1 MQMRV
6 REQGDEVHI
15 ELTGIAGR
23 QQRVLQALT
32 ACQRAACGCTDDAQ
46 MGRAEINVRAGA
58 NDMRI
63 RVRGRDGLRFEA
75 TAIYRC
81 LRHALVEQPQAPLV
95 PAVPV
100 AAV

>member
-15 ELTGIAGR
+15 ELTGVGGR
-23 QQRVLQALT
+23 QERVLQALNE
-32 ACQRAACGCTDDAQ
+32 CQRSLCGCTDQPA

-63 RVRGRDGLRFEA
+63 RLKGKDGLRFEA
-75 TAIYRC
+75 EAIYRC
-81 LRHALVEQPQAPLV
+81 LRHALIERPKTAGTTVV
-95 PAVPV
+95 PA
-100 AAV
+100 

>member
-23 QQRVLQALT
+23 QQRVLQALNE
-32 ACQRAACGCTDDAQ
+32 CQRSACGCAEDQPMA
-46 MGRAEINVRAGA
+46 RAEINVRAGA

-63 RVRGRDGLRFEA
+63 RLKGKDGLRFEA
-75 TAIYRC
+75 AAIYRC
-81 LRHALVEQPQAPLV
+81 LRHALIERPQAPNAT
-95 PAVPV
+95 AV
-100 AAV
+100 AV

>member
-6 REQGDEVHI
+6 REQGDEVLI

-32 ACQRAACGCTDDAQ
+32 ECQRNACGCRQDALR
-46 MGRAEINVRAGA
+46 GRAEINVRSGA

-63 RVRGRDGLRFEA
+63 RVKGHDGLRFEA
-75 TAIYRC
+75 AAIYRC
-81 LRHALVEQPQAPLV
+81 LRHALVEQPQEPAV
-95 PAVPV
+95 PAV
-100 AAV
+100 AI